1 MSKRIF
7 VSLAVSVIVGGFVA
21 AAPAGANGATK
32 VDLLHDCG
40 PNSVEGPCAGGN
52 RNMAG
57 PEVGFVN
64 YNQNGQGDL
73 IIVSAT
79 KKSEPN
85 RTFSFTLYCGPTH
98 DTAGNIA
105 HHEADAMT
113 TNVVGNGNTGAI
125 KIPMEQLLAR
135 CGPGAHT
142 GHVDLDSGF
151 DTTLAATPIN
161 FEVP

>member
-1 MSKRIF
+1 M
-7 VSLAVSVIVGGFVA
+7 VGGQ
-21 AAPAGANGATK
+21 AGAADTK

-40 PNSVEGPCAGGN
+40 PNSGQGPCAGGN
-52 RNMAG
+52 RDMLG

-79 KKSEPN
+79 KKSEPD
-85 RTFSFTLYCGPTH
+85 RTFDFLLWCGPTH
-98 DTAGNIA
+98 NTAGNLA
-105 HHEADAMT
+105 KFVDDAMT

-125 KIPMEQLLAR
+125 LVTAAELLAA

-142 GHVDLDSGF
+142 GHVDLDSDNL
-151 DTTLAATPIN
+151 DTTLTGTPIN
-161 FEVP
+161 FTVP